1 MINYEKQKTE
11 IDTIIER
18 GICIAVNKST
28 KKVVLC
34 SEIACAECL
43 FFKSGS
49 AGCGVRMMEWLVAEY
64 KEPEVDW
71 SSVPIDTP
79 VLISGDGKEWYRRY
93 FSGVDEN
100 GQPTV
105 FACGGTLWSS
115 KDYDENE
122 RTWNVKHIKLAEV
135 E

>member
-1 MINYEKQKTE
+1 MNCFK
-11 IDTIIER
+11 
-18 GICIAVNKST
+18 
-28 KKVVLC
+28 
-34 SEIACAECL
+34 CL
-43 FFKSGS
+43 FHDERDSCH
-49 AGCGVRMMEWLVAEY
+49 CGLRSMKWLVSEY

-105 FACGGTLWSS
+105 FICGGTLWSS

>member
-1 MINYEKQKTE
+1 MNNYENQK
-11 IDTIIER
+11 ER
-18 GICIAVNKST
+18 VDAILNSNNNIAVDKETNKAT
-28 KKVVLC
+28 TCKNLAC
-34 SEIACAECL
+34 SKCL
-43 FFKSGS
+43 FS
-49 AGCGVRMMEWLVAEY
+49 AKNYDCYRGVIRWLVAEY

-105 FACGGTLWSS
+105 FIGGVTLWSS